1 MDPDVGAWRA
11 VVIPEVALPGAGLV
25 SPTSPRRPGDEDEQR
40 TDDNETSQAAEAL
53 VSYDQQLC
61 HRIIHDGPATMDVVR
76 RYGITGDDILTPEG
90 KALWDTIKVYYTHP
104 STQGSVLGPD
114 ELRRRHANYP
124 LPPPQRNLTVEALC
138 HEVRLDRI
146 RGRGLLALGNCASAI
161 GTGALDVGE
170 QLQKCATELNTLARI
185 GSSQAHRWYPVAAC
199 AEPLPAARWIVDGL
213 IQVGP
218 TVLLAGYGDSMKSL
232 GAQCMLLSLAAA
244 AAEHL
249 VWGMFPRAKA
259 FVCCH
264 LDYEQGVL
272 ETWRR
277 YRALAKGMSLDL
289 ATVNLQIT
297 SSPES
302 LTLANRAF
310 FENCATGCDVVLVD
324 SFAGA
329 RGAID
334 ENSAEARQTLD
345 MLNSISE
352 ATGCTFVVI
361 HHSAKGKKDDPREVA
376 RGSSAIF
383 DAAGAM
389 LAFVVGTEKGEV
401 RVSHAKFRGGNKH
414 APFVLRVE
422 DTPSG
427 GITVLAQAVDAA
439 PHDDIVAM
447 TGAVISRL
455 EQSGGSWTGS
465 VFGLKKELGVS
476 NRKHEALQTALIELQ
491 RAGRMSVVRVPGSG
505 QKTTFTLAGTRSAIG
520 SAQVQHHV
528 GSVAMAPGVAGD
540 AG

>member
-1 MDPDVGAWRA
+1 MV
-11 VVIPEVALPGAGLV
+11 
-25 SPTSPRRPGDEDEQR
+25 Q
-40 TDDNETSQAAEAL
+40 
-53 VSYDQQLC
+53 
-61 HRIIHDGPATMDVVR
+61 VR
-76 RYGITGDDILTPEG
+76 RYGITGDDIVTAEG
-90 KALWDTIKVYYTHP
+90 KALWGFIEAYYTYA
-104 STQGSVLGPD
+104 STHGSVFDAD
-114 ELRRRHANYP
+114 ELRRRLPAYQ
-124 LPPPQRNLTVEALC
+124 LPPPRLNLTVEALC
-138 HEVRLDRI
+138 TEVRLDRM
-146 RGRGLLALGNCASAI
+146 RGAGLRVMGDCAGAI
-161 GTGALDVGE
+161 GNGTLDVA
-170 QLQKCATELNTLARI
+170 QKLQKCATELNTLARI

-199 AEPLPAARWIVDGL
+199 AEPLPTARWIVDGL

-244 AAEHL
+244 AEHF
-249 VWGMFPRAKA
+249 VWGRFARGKA
-259 FVCCH
+259 FVCRH
-264 LDYEQGVL
+264 LDYEQGAL

-277 YRALAKGMSLDL
+277 YQALAKGMNLDL

-297 SSPES
+297 SSPEP

-310 FENCATGCDVVLVD
+310 FENCATGCDVVLID

-345 MLNSISE
+345 MLNNISE

-389 LAFVVGTEKGEV
+389 LAFVVASEKGEV
-401 RVSHAKFRGGNKH
+401 RVTHAKFRGGNKH

-427 GITVLAQAVDAA
+427 GITVLAHPIETT
-439 PHDDIVAM
+439 PHDDLVAL
-447 TGAVISRL
+447 TGAVVSRL

-465 VFGLKKELGVS
+465 VFELKKKLGVS
-476 NRKHEALQTALIELQ
+476 NRKHEALQTALTELQ
-491 RAGRMSVVRVPGSG
+491 RTGRITAVRVPGPG
-505 QKTTFTLAGTRSAIG
+505 QKTTFTLAGARRSVIG
-520 SAQVQHHV
+520 SAQVQDRV
-528 GSVAMAPGVAGD
+528 GSVGVVAGIVGD